1 MCYIYLEPRGRFR
14 RAKPEGSP
22 GYRRVG
28 IRKQFRLDPQ
38 SKVICSLLTP
48 HRATSVPALAELKCR
63 YVVRISVLRCCW
75 LSNVIKNKQLT
86 QKKNKVDTH
95 NIYICAELSQPDSQ
109 TKASTVFYAVTRERH
124 TSMSCRGSCSDAA
137 SGVVGGAGA
146 EPPRLISS
154 GSRPTLGAT
163 AFLLGR
169 RARLLNLATE
179 ADLGQIDR

>member
-1 MCYIYLEPRGRFR
+1 MSVIYGEECYIYLESKPISTRK
-14 RAKPEGSP
+14 AKDLLVTVESE
-22 GYRRVG
+22 YDDSR
-28 IRKQFRLDPQ
+28 RLDPQ
-38 SKVICSLLTP
+38 SKVMCSLLTP

-124 TSMSCRGSCSDAA
+124 TSNIH
-137 SGVVGGAGA
+137 VVETGEGGA
-146 EPPRLISS
+146 S
-154 GSRPTLGAT
+154 
-163 AFLLGR
+163 
-169 RARLLNLATE
+169 
-179 ADLGQIDR
+179 